1 MSKKPE
7 ITKPEKR
14 CQIDILV
21 SGRGTNMT
29 ALIQAAMQPE
39 YPAMVRRVISNR
51 ADAKAL
57 SVAEAAGIET
67 LVVAH
72 KDYDSREAHEAALA
86 QVLDADRPDF
96 ICLAGYMRI
105 LTGDFVKLYS
115 GRLVN
120 IHPSLLPSFKG
131 IDTHERALAA
141 GMRIH
146 GASVHFVSEGVDDGP
161 VIAQAAVPVLVDDS
175 AESLS
180 ARVLAAENRL
190 YPRAVELLA
199 RGDVRLS
206 NGRAVFS
213 RMDETA
219 TDAALFSPALSE

>member
-1 MSKKPE
+1 
-7 ITKPEKR
+7 
-14 CQIDILV
+14 
-21 SGRGTNMT
+21 MT

-131 IDTHERALAA
+131 IDTHERVLAA

>member
-1 MSKKPE
+1 
-7 ITKPEKR
+7 
-14 CQIDILV
+14 
-21 SGRGTNMT
+21 MT

-199 RGDVRLS
+199 RGNVRLS

>member
-1 MSKKPE
+1 MSAPRR
-7 ITKPEKR
+7 KR
-14 CQIDILV
+14 VAVLV

-219 TDAALFSPALSE
+219 TDETLFSPALSE